1 MYTTHI
7 HSTCTKVGR
16 CAPHGPKGVREH
28 RGSLA
33 LLCSPSCLPI
43 DQVVR
48 AGDEAAPAPSLSVWA
63 ASEAERRSRS
73 ARRLLRPTHAAT
85 LVNATVLG
93 AAITS
98 SCRVFDCTLGAGDHG
113 KGLRHLGP
121 SAATAD
127 RCGGSVEGAVGSA
140 LISVRDK
147 VWRGEAGGQ
156 GGAGRRAH
164 GGRALKLAGGGKDRP
179 LTRVRRAEKSSG
191 LSSFS
196 SRGSWKAPVD
206 SR

>member
-48 AGDEAAPAPSLSVWA
+48 AGDEAAHAPSLSVWA

-73 ARRLLRPTHAAT
+73 ARRLLRLTHAAT
-85 LVNATVLG
+85 LMNATVLG
-93 AAITS
+93 AATTS
-98 SCRVFDCTLGAGDHG
+98 TCRVFDRSLATGDHWN
-113 KGLRHLGP
+113 GLRQLSP
-121 SAATAD
+121 SASAAG

-179 LTRVRRAEKSSG
+179 LTRVRRAENSSG

-196 SRGSWKAPVD
+196 SRGS
-206 SR
+206 